1 MEIDLNADLGEG
13 SGSDEALLDLV
24 SSANIACGWHAGGS
38 NAMRDCVRL
47 AVAKGVAIGAHP
59 SFHDPANFGRKEMD
73 LPADDIY
80 AGILYQLGAL
90 SAIAQAQG
98 GRVAHVKPHGA
109 LYNQAARDP
118 SIAQAIVSA
127 VHDFDPSLAIFGLAN
142 SGFIQTAREAGLTA
156 IEEGFADR
164 GYRAD
169 GSLVPR
175 NEPGAL
181 IESEDRMID
190 HVLSMVRD
198 RRVRSIDGRWVP
210 LVVRT
215 LCLHGDSAYALA
227 FARRVRAALNA
238 NGISVKAVA
247 VAASRA

>member
-13 SGSDEALLDLV
+13 GGSDEALLALV
-24 SSANIACGWHAGGS
+24 SSANIACGWHAGGA

-47 AVAKGVAIGAHP
+47 ALANGVAIGAHP
-59 SFHDPANFGRKEMD
+59 SFHDPDNFGRKEMN

-90 SAIAQAQG
+90 SAIAQAEG

-118 SIAQAIVSA
+118 AIAQAIVSA
-127 VHDFDPSLAIFGLAN
+127 VHDFDPSLAVFGLAN
-142 SGFIQTAREAGLTA
+142 SSFIDTAREAGLVA

-175 NEPGAL
+175 SEPGAL
-181 IESEDRMID
+181 IEAEDAMLE

-198 RRVRSIDGRWVP
+198 RRVRSVDGRWVP
-210 LVVRT
+210 LNVRT
-215 LCLHGDSAYALA
+215 LCLHGDGAHALA
-227 FARRVRAALNA
+227 FARRLRAALLA
-238 NGISVKAVA
+238 DGIEVH
-247 VAASRA
+247 AASMLRR

>member
-13 SGSDEALLDLV
+13 GGSDEALLELI
-24 SSANIACGWHAGGS
+24 SSANIACGWHAGGA
-38 NAMRDCVRL
+38 NAMRDSVRL
-47 AVAKGVAIGAHP
+47 AVGKGVSIGAHP
-59 SFHDPANFGRKEMD
+59 SFLDPDNFGRKEMD

-90 SAIAQAQG
+90 AAIAQAEG
-98 GRVAHVKPHGA
+98 ARVAHVKPHGA

-118 SIAQAIVSA
+118 AIAQAIVSA
-127 VHDFDPSLAIFGLAN
+127 VHDFDPALAVFGLAN
-142 SGFIQTAREAGLTA
+142 SNFIRTAREAGLAA

-175 NEPGAL
+175 TECGAL
-181 IESEDRMID
+181 IDSEEHMLE

-198 RRVRSIDGRWVP
+198 RRVRSVDGQWVP
-210 LVVRT
+210 LNVRT
-215 LCLHGDSAYALA
+215 LCLHGDGEHAIA
-227 FARRVRAALNA
+227 FARRLRASLEAAGIKVRPA
-238 NGISVKAVA
+238 SV
-247 VAASRA
+247 SGS